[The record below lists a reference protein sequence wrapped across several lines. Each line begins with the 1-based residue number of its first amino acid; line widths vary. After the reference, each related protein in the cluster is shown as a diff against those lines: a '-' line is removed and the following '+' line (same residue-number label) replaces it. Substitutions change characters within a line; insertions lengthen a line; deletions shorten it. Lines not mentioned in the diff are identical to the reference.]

1 MGQIQ
6 EIGPLHKSWETLAR
20 LKNELE
26 AIEERIEANHDDFL
40 SAAGPD
46 SMTGYFETADF
57 GKGLPLDM
65 RLLLQIAKDTGRA
78 EVLEGICVGLELAL
92 LDAEC
97 LDAEE

>member
-6 EIGPLHKSWETLAR
+6 DIGPLDKSWETLAQ

-26 AIEERIEANHDDFL
+26 AIRERLEANHDDFL
-40 SAAGPD
+40 NGAGPD
-46 SMTGYFETADF
+46 SMTGYFETDDF
-57 GKGLPLDM
+57 GEGLPFKF

-78 EVLEGICVGLELAL
+78 EVLEGICDGLEMAL

>member
-6 EIGPLHKSWETLAR
+6 KIGPLYKSWETLAQ
-20 LKNELE
+20 LKNELA

-40 SAAGPD
+40 SGAGPD
-46 SMTGYFETADF
+46 SMTGYFETDNF
-57 GKGLPLDM
+57 GEGLPLST

-78 EVLEGICVGLELAL
+78 EVLGGICDGLELAL
-92 LDAEC
+92 LDAEI